1 MGVTIW
7 IVPPKPIREALEKR
21 IMTIRP
27 PSKRPLNPSTYPH
40 FTPHIT
46 LAALGP
52 NTSIPL
58 ERLRTAIPKDT
69 PPTRATFA
77 SIEVGDHFFRSV
89 YTAIKSTAELLE
101 LHKRVHDALDLPP
114 RTPKYPHVSLAY
126 IVDEDAEE
134 REAYLQAL
142 KDEGVI
148 REEGDRVGIQC
159 GEDGGWVDGFDVKE
173 IWIAKCDGPVES
185 WEILDRLTL

>member
-7 IVPPKPIREALEKR
+7 IVPTTPIREALENR

-27 PSKRPLNPSTYPH
+27 HSKRPLNPSTYPR
-40 FTPHIT
+40 FIPHIS

-52 NTSIPL
+52 NTSIPP
-58 ERLRTAIPKDT
+58 EKLRAAIPKDT

-89 YTAIKSTAELLE
+89 YAAIKPSADLLE
-101 LHKRVHDALDLPP
+101 LHKRVHDALALTP

-126 IVDEDAEE
+126 IADEDAGE

-142 KDEGVI
+142 KDAGVI
-148 REEGDRVGIQC
+148 REEGDRVSIQC

-173 IWIAKCDGPVES
+173 IWIAKCDGPVEE